1 MRRRGKARRSTA
13 ICCPGPICGWTRF
26 FRGQQDDLALSVRH
40 LMELGPALGFPHS
53 SKVTSSRYPQMRE
66 LRTQSAGRPW
76 RTLYAFDPLRTAI
89 LIDCRRQN
97 WRRPVVR
104 QVCAGGGPAFRRTPE
119 RTQEGGKALRPTHNF
134 RELLEVMPAA
144 RQQRIEKRFQKS
156 LAAMPLDQ
164 LRKAQQM
171 TQLRLAEVLGI
182 NQADVSKI
190 EHSSDIRVS
199 TLADYVEAIG
209 GRLEIR
215 AVFKDREVRISQFE
229 ELRSEERRVG
239 KECRSRWS

>member
-1 MRRRGKARRSTA
+1 MGRRGKPRPSTA
-13 ICCPGPICGWTRF
+13 ICCPGPRYGWTRF

-66 LRTQSAGRPW
+66 LRTQKRGQTLADALCVRPAPY
-76 RTLYAFDPLRTAI
+76 RHPF
-89 LIDCRRQN
+89 DCRRQN

-156 LAAMPLDQ
+156 LAAM
-164 LRKAQQM
+164 
-171 TQLRLAEVLGI
+171 
-182 NQADVSKI
+182 
-190 EHSSDIRVS
+190 
-199 TLADYVEAIG
+199 
-209 GRLEIR
+209 
-215 AVFKDREVRISQFE
+215 
-229 ELRSEERRVG
+229 RSEERRV
-239 KECRSRWS
+239 